1 MKKEKLTTALL
12 VVVLLTGLGL
22 LLYPPIS
29 NYWNSKHQ
37 TRAINDY
44 VEQLSSKSAEE
55 FAQIWEEVEAYNRD
69 LLGRRTRF
77 ALPDELNERYY
88 ELLDVSGTGMMGY
101 VMIPSI
107 EVELPVYHGTDNR
120 VLQVGVGHL
129 EWSSLP
135 SGGENTHTVVSGHRG
150 LPSAKL
156 FTDLDRLEVGDL
168 FWLSVLDRDLCFEI
182 DQILIV
188 KPNETDELVPVSGKS
203 YCTLVTCTPYGINSH
218 RILIR
223 GHRIETEE
231 QTVIHINADGVL
243 VEPLIVAPVFAVPLL
258 LLFILYLVFFDKRRR
273 DGKPDALAM
282 SEKINR
288 SL

>member
-77 ALPDELNERYY
+77 ALPEELNERYY

-101 VMIPSI
+101 VMIPTI

-135 SGGENTHTVVSGHRG
+135 V
-150 LPSAKL
+150 
-156 FTDLDRLEVGDL
+156 
-168 FWLSVLDRDLCFEI
+168 W
-182 DQILIV
+182 
-188 KPNETDELVPVSGKS
+188 
-203 YCTLVTCTPYGINSH
+203 
-218 RILIR
+218 
-223 GHRIETEE
+223 
-231 QTVIHINADGVL
+231 
-243 VEPLIVAPVFAVPLL
+243 
-258 LLFILYLVFFDKRRR
+258 
-273 DGKPDALAM
+273 
-282 SEKINR
+282 
-288 SL
+288 